1 MPARLCLFRF
11 VRRGGT
17 SKAVRSQAEPGN
29 ERSPGYERGGAVGL
43 RGGRCIS
50 DPASNLTP
58 CQLPFFVHTA
68 RMKTPLT
75 PKQDEIRTREARIL
89 LLARPMIAGGG
100 FAALSMDA
108 IAKQMRYA
116 KGTIYNHFACKEE
129 ILLALAIQSTE
140 TRLTLFDAAQRSE
153 TRSRDRM
160 AAIGLACEDFRTRFA
175 DLFAIENMVR
185 HSAVWDKASDQR
197 RDNLIDCEG
206 RSMGMVARAG
216 HDAIQS
222 GDLKLPRGTHVE
234 DICFGLWS
242 LTYGGMLIDDSS
254 PDLSKIGIRDTFA
267 AIRRNCHAMM
277 DGYGWQP
284 LYDAASYRRLIAR
297 VRRALHKAVPT
308 GSIAGDLISA
318 DENEH
323 GNTNPTSDAS

>member
-1 MPARLCLFRF
+1 M
-11 VRRGGT
+11 
-17 SKAVRSQAEPGN
+17 
-29 ERSPGYERGGAVGL
+29 
-43 RGGRCIS
+43 
-50 DPASNLTP
+50 
-58 CQLPFFVHTA
+58 TA
-68 RMKTPLT
+68 LT

-89 LLARPMIAGGG
+89 ALARPMVAGGG

-140 TRLTLFDAAQRSE
+140 TRLALFDAAQRSE
-153 TRSRDRM
+153 SRSRDRM

-185 HSAVWDKASDQR
+185 HSTVWDKASEQR
-197 RDNLIDCEG
+197 RDSLLDCEG
-206 RSMGMVARAG
+206 RSMGLVAKAG

-222 GDLKLPRGTHVE
+222 GDLKLPRGTRVE
-234 DICFGLWS
+234 DVCFGLWS
-242 LTYGGMLIDDSS
+242 LTYGGMMIDDSS
-254 PDLSKIGIRDTFA
+254 PDLSQIGIRDTFA

-284 LYDAASYRRLIAR
+284 MYDPASYRRLIKR
-297 VRRALHKAVPT
+297 VRRALEKAVPT
-308 GSIAGDLISA
+308 GTVAGCLISPGQA
-318 DENEH
+318 VSLS
-323 GNTNPTSDAS
+323 TNSELP